1 MVVISRPYEP
11 FIPEFIKVHLGNPD
25 QPAEDVVVA
34 FTDYIKNVA
43 SSEIYP
49 TWPESAIRAN
59 IYAQITFAL
68 NRIYTEWYRSR
79 GYDFDITNSTQ
90 YDQAF
95 VKERDIYENVSR
107 IVDEIFNSYVVRRG
121 QIQPAFTAYCDGR
134 VTQCEGLLQ
143 WGTVPLAEQGYGP
156 YDILQYYY
164 GEDIDILR
172 DIPVRANFESYPL
185 YPLRLG
191 SFGRD
196 VSVLQYEL
204 NRIRRN
210 YPSIPLI
217 QDEEGVFGVE
227 TEAAVK
233 QFQQVFNL
241 TSDGIVG
248 NATWYKIKQVFN
260 AVKGLGELASEGITE
275 EEFDS
280 PFAVSWQEG
289 DSDIWV
295 RVVQY
300 YIRALS
306 CLYPDEIPRIEITGY
321 FGPETTEAALAI
333 QNKFD
338 LILDGVVG
346 IQTWAILDKEY
357 RNNLNKLPADCFGVT
372 PPYPGYLLS
381 RGMGDRNVVLMQ
393 EYLDKITQADTSIP
407 RVTVTGIFDDATLE
421 AIRVLQQKYFNQ
433 VVDVIG
439 PNTWGLIIRLYQE
452 LEAPQP
458 AAPQPA
464 APQPQGAV

>member
-11 FIPEFIKVHLGNPD
+11 FIPEFIKVHLGEPD
-25 QPAEDVVVA
+25 EPAEDVVVS

-79 GYDFDITNSTQ
+79 GYDFDITNSTR

-95 VKERDIYENVSR
+95 VKDREIFENISK
-107 IVDEIFNSYVVRRG
+107 IVDEIFNSYVVKRG
-121 QIQPAFTAYCDGR
+121 QIQPYFTAYCDGR

-143 WGTVPLAEQGYGP
+143 WGTVPLAQEGYGP

-172 DIPVRANFESYPL
+172 DVPVRANFESYPL

-196 VSVLQYEL
+196 VSIIQNEL
-204 NRIRRN
+204 NRIRIN

-217 QDEEGVFGVE
+217 SNDGEGVFGVE
-227 TEAAVK
+227 TEAAVRR
-233 QFQQVFNL
+233 FQEIFNL
-241 TSDGIVG
+241 TPDGIVG

-260 AVKGLGELASEGITE
+260 AVKGLGELASEGISPE
-275 EEFDS
+275 DFES
-280 PFAVSWQEG
+280 PFVVSWQEG
-289 DSDIWV
+289 DYGFWV
-295 RVVQY
+295 RLLQY
-300 YIRALS
+300 YIRALA
-306 CLYPDEIPRIEITGY
+306 CLYPDEIPKIELTGY
-321 FGPETTEAALAI
+321 FGPETTEAVLAI
-333 QNKFD
+333 QTKFD

-346 IQTWAILDKEY
+346 IQTYAVLDREY
-357 RNNLNKLPADCFGVT
+357 RNNLYRLPADCFGVE

-381 RGMGDRNVVLMQ
+381 RGMGDKNVNIMQ
-393 EYLDKITQADTSIP
+393 EYLEKITEADPSLP
-407 RVTVTGIFDDATLE
+407 RVTVTGIFDDAMLE
-421 AIRVLQQKYFNQ
+421 AVRALQERHFNE
-433 VVDVIG
+433 VNDVID
-439 PNTWGLIIRLYQE
+439 PNTWLLIVRLYQE
-452 LEAPQP
+452 LGTPPPEETT
-458 AAPQPA
+458 
-464 APQPQGAV
+464 